1 GDGIIRKRVEH
12 GAVWVTARVG
22 GHLYDVAA
30 SSPEQWGPP
39 VWGGV
44 QHGSGPLP
52 DQRALFEAVDFVAMW
67 ARGHSEELGA
77 LFDQAGRQRRRWHL
91 TPTPPPPE

>member
-1 GDGIIRKRVEH
+1 VS
-12 GAVWVTARVG
+12 

-30 SSPEQWGPP
+30 SNPEHWGPP

-44 QHGSGPLP
+44 QHGTGRLP
-52 DQRALFEAVDFVAMW
+52 DQQALREAVDFVVTW
-67 ARGHSEELGA
+67 AKGHSDELDV